1 VYKLTF
7 KSIIDEIE
15 NNLHKILD
23 TIEISEI
30 PFTVE
35 PAKPGFG
42 DVSSNISFLLAKHM
56 KKSPKEISIT
66 LSEKYSQLNH
76 TLVSKVESHSSGY
89 LNFFADWEKLTQL
102 ILSESN
108 LEEFGFVDLGKNS
121 TIVVEHTSV
130 NPNKALH
137 IGHVRNIIVGDV
149 ISRILK
155 KANYKVNVLNYVDDS
170 GLQVADILVGFRHLG
185 FSQEPPEGKKFDHYC
200 GDDVYVKTTEK
211 YEQNSNLEDIR
222 KNVLKELEN
231 GDSETAQFADN
242 ITGRV
247 LESQL
252 ETCWNLG
259 VTYDC
264 LNYESQII
272 RSGLWSKI
280 FEKLKAMKLVEF
292 ENEGKN
298 SGCWVIRGE
307 GKEEDKVIVRSNGTA
322 TYIAKDIPYAAWKL
336 GLLEDP
342 FNYKKYQKPQPNSR
356 ILWQTTLNSSN
367 DPKQKFSG
375 DKVITVIDSRQARL
389 QKIITTLM
397 AKFKSTSDAYVHMG
411 YESVTL
417 SPETASTLGLD
428 TEGKQAQMSGRK
440 GLYVNADSVYDL
452 LKKKTIEETSKRHPE
467 MNESD
472 IQSIAHQ
479 ISVGTLRYEMIKQDL
494 DKIISFDLT
503 KSLSLEGDTA
513 PYIQYTHARA
523 ARIIEKSGDSPS
535 IEVDF
540 SLLKDPNELNLVKL
554 IGLFDMQVRDSASNL
569 SPKVIARYCH
579 DLAVSFNSFYEN
591 VKVLDIDDKSLEKSR
606 LCLVNSFKITIERSL
621 NLLGIIAPDKM

>member
-1 VYKLTF
+1 MYKLTF

-23 TIEISEI
+23 ALTVSEI

-42 DVSSNISFLLAKHM
+42 DVSSNVSFLLAKHM
-56 KKSPKEISIT
+56 KKSPQEISIT

-89 LNFFADWEKLTQL
+89 LNFFADWEKLSQL
-102 ILSESN
+102 VLSESN

-137 IGHVRNIIVGDV
+137 IGHIRNIVVGDV
-149 ISRILK
+149 ISRILQ

-185 FSQEPPEGKKFDHYC
+185 FSQEPPDGKKFDHYC

-211 YEQNSNLEDIR
+211 YEQDSSLEEIR
-222 KNVLKELEN
+222 KNVLKELED
-231 GDSETAQFADN
+231 GDSETAQFADK
-242 ITGRV
+242 ITGLV
-247 LESQL
+247 LENQL

-280 FEKLKAMKLVEF
+280 FEKLKEMKLVEF

-342 FNYKKYQKPQPNSR
+342 FNYKKYPKSQPDSR
-356 ILWQTTLNSSN
+356 TLWQTTLDASD
-367 DPKQKFSG
+367 DPKQNFSG

-417 SPETASTLGLD
+417 SPETARTLGLD

-467 MNESD
+467 MNELE

-494 DKIISFDLT
+494 DKIIAFDLT

-523 ARIIEKSGDSPS
+523 ARIIEKSGKGPS
-535 IEVDF
+535 IDVDF
-540 SLLKDPNELNLVKL
+540 SLLQDTNELNLVRL
-554 IGLFDMQVRDSASNL
+554 IGLFDIQVRDAAKNL

-579 DLAVSFNSFYEN
+579 DLAVAFNSFYEH
-591 VKVLDIDDKSLEKSR
+591 VKVLDIDDKNLEKSR
-606 LCLVNSFKITIERSL
+606 LCLVNSFKLTIERSL
-621 NLLGIIAPDKM
+621 DLLGITAPDKM

>member
-1 VYKLTF
+1 MYKLTF

-23 TIEISEI
+23 TLEIPEI

-56 KKSPKEISIT
+56 KKSPREISIT
-66 LSEKYSQLNH
+66 LTEKYSQLNH
-76 TLVSKVESHSSGY
+76 TLVSKVESHPSGY
-89 LNFFADWEKLTQL
+89 LNFFADWEKLSQL

-121 TIVVEHTSV
+121 TVVVEHTSV

-185 FSQEPPEGKKFDHYC
+185 FSQDPPEGKKFDHYC

-292 ENEGKN
+292 ETEGKN

-342 FNYKKYQKPQPNSR
+342 FNYKTYQKSQPNSR
-356 ILWQTTLNSSN
+356 ILWQTTLDTSN
-367 DPKQKFSG
+367 DPKQNFSG

-417 SPETASTLGLD
+417 SPETARTLGLD
-428 TEGKQAQMSGRK
+428 TEGKQTQMSGRK

-452 LKKKTIEETSKRHPE
+452 LKKKTIEETSKRHLE

-472 IQSIAHQ
+472 IHGIAHQ

-494 DKIISFDLT
+494 DKIIAFDLT

-523 ARIIEKSGDSPS
+523 ARIIEKSGDAPS

-554 IGLFDMQVRDSASNL
+554 IGLFDIQVRDSASNL

-579 DLAVSFNSFYEN
+579 DLAVSFNLFYER
-591 VKVLDIDDKSLEKSR
+591 VKVLDIGDKDLEKSR
-606 LCLVNSFKITIERSL
+606 LCLVNSFKITIERAL